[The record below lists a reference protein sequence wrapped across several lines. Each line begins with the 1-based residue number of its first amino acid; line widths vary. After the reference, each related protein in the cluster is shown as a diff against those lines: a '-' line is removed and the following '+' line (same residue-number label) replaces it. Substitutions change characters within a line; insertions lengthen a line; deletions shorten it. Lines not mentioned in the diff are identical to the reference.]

1 MNKILSYDLPNMA
14 VTLQPGVLLQD
25 LAADVDKHGFY
36 YPPDPGSKTS
46 TVGGNI
52 ATNAGGMRA
61 VKYGSTR
68 DYVLQLT
75 VVLAD
80 GRVMEIGKTV
90 TKTSTGYS
98 LTHLMVSSE
107 GTLGV
112 ITQMTLKM
120 VPKPSKQITALLIFE
135 NLQDCVATVPKI
147 RIANLDPQSI
157 EFMDADIVRSST
169 AFTGKALFPEKYA
182 GRNVDASI
190 LVTLVG
196 EDEDEMANRI
206 EKLAMLAEEHN
217 AIDTLVVDTPTLKT
231 EVWAARS
238 AFLTSIEGDAKLMD
252 ELDVVVPVDQFAPY
266 VLFVR
271 EQGEKYG
278 LTVRNFGHAGDGNL
292 HIYVCR
298 DELDKESWEEKLAEA
313 FDRMYKTA
321 EEIGGLVSGEHGIG
335 YAKRNYLKRQYGE
348 TPIALMQGI
357 KRVFDEKNIL
367 NPGKICY

>member
-1 MNKILSYDLPNMA
+1 MRPGRMIPGGMNMQAMMKQA
-14 VTLQPGVLLQD
+14 QKLQ
-25 LAADVDKHGFY
+25 ADMLKKQEELEKMEFTA
-36 YPPDPGSKTS
+36 S
-46 TVGGNI
+46 
-52 ATNAGGMRA
+52 AGGGVVTA
-61 VKYGSTR
+61 
-68 DYVLQLT
+68 T
-75 VVLAD
+75 VV
-80 GRVMEIGKTV
+80 
-90 TKTSTGYS
+90 
-98 LTHLMVSSE
+98 
-107 GTLGV
+107 
-112 ITQMTLKM
+112 
-120 VPKPSKQITALLIFE
+120 SKQITALLIFD

-206 EKLAMLAEEHN
+206 EKLANLAEAHN

-292 HIYVCR
+292 HIYCT
-298 DELDKESWEEKLAEA
+298 SNTMEEEEFKAKNQIVMDQCYA
-313 FDRMYKTA
+313 RCQ
-321 EEIGGLVSGEHGIG
+321 EIGGQVSGEHAIG
-335 YAKRNYLKRQYGE
+335 HAKKQYLLDSVGE
-348 TPIALMQGI
+348 TGVALMAGI
-357 KRVFDEKNIL
+357 KAVFDPNNIL
-367 NPGKICY
+367 NPGKVCTNI